1 MSGTTSPWNSSQPEN
16 TMEMVSDPRHGTA
29 ANGEITVYVRS
40 VPGGNKDLPDGPAE
54 RLATKSTS
62 IDAENMR
69 RLGKQPQLVRR
80 FRLFSIASF
89 ITLSTVSWEYGVFTL
104 GPGLTNGGRSG
115 LIYSTLWSFIGF
127 GPIYLSMA
135 EMASMAPTAGAQ
147 YHWVSEFAP
156 ESCQRVLSYLTG
168 CVFNSNTIF
177 RIADRSIIAGVLRW
191 LGRLATLWACSFSEA
206 LFNQ

>member
-1 MSGTTSPWNSSQPEN
+1 
-16 TMEMVSDPRHGTA
+16 MEMVSDPRHGTA

-40 VPGGNKDLPDGPAE
+40 VPACNKDLQDGPAE

>member
-1 MSGTTSPWNSSQPEN
+1 MSLTNPPLNSSRLDTTLE
-16 TMEMVSDPRHGTA
+16 MESYSTPVTQ
-29 ANGEITVYVRS
+29 
-40 VPGGNKDLPDGPAE
+40 AE
-54 RLATKSTS
+54 RKGAGHAGSMIANTTNMQDNQGDFAATNSS
-62 IDAENMR
+62 AVDAENMR

-156 ESCQRVLSYLTG
+156 ESCQRVLSYITG
-168 CVFNSNTIF
+168 FVS
-177 RIADRSIIAGVLRW
+177 RSPTVHPWLIGSMIAGVLR
-191 LGRLATLWACSFSEA
+191 
-206 LFNQ
+206 